1 MRKIFGYLEE
11 LWRQVIPQ
19 KDGVSASAE
28 PTLAETFHG
37 PVSVL
42 QIRASLLL
50 RLALIFGGFAV
61 IAGIIALVCY
71 TAGWLHLPSSQVD
84 KIILPQHAIDLF
96 NPAQS
101 SSHNPSHSGEAIGLN
116 VEEVGLGLAGSLTSA
131 SETVSWFLTGPL
143 FKVLGGIIFLL
154 GIVNAMFRQSFV
166 PLLTTIPFF
175 TLPAMISAITG
186 TDASE
191 RDAKPSKNPL
201 VVAAQEH
208 DYVTIKQLLNKEST
222 IDEFTKAY
230 ILAQAAIAAHV
241 NEPKVLQAATKDL
254 RSDAWASLTRKLSN
268 GKPSFTIAPE
278 TAYAIEK
285 ATDGVVLNLAASHY
299 EDEALA
305 SVTAWRT
312 GGWIA
317 ALVAVFFGVM
327 ATGPLS
333 FSQVISSRLKRLTAL
348 FQQADPS

>member
-11 LWRQVIPQ
+11 LWRQVMPQ
-19 KDGVSASAE
+19 KDGVSAGAE
-28 PTLAETFHG
+28 PTLAEMFRA
-37 PVSVL
+37 PVSEL
-42 QIRASLLL
+42 QVRASLLL
-50 RLALIFGGFAV
+50 RLALIFGGIAV
-61 IAGIIALVCY
+61 TAGLVAMVCY
-71 TAGWLHLPSSQVD
+71 TVGWLHLPTGQVD
-84 KIILPQHAIDLF
+84 KILLPQHAIDVF
-96 NPAQS
+96 NPVES
-101 SSHNPSHSGEAIGLN
+101 SPSGSSGL
-116 VEEVGLGLAGSLTSA
+116 VSVGSLTSA
-131 SETVSWFLTGPL
+131 TESLIGILTGPVLTAMVGITFL
-143 FKVLGGIIFLL
+143 FGL
-154 GIVNAMFRQSFV
+154 VNALFRQSIV
-166 PLLTTIPFF
+166 PLLVTIPLI
-175 TLPAMISAITG
+175 TLPTVIGTITG

-191 RDAKPSKNPL
+191 RGKNPHKNAL
-201 VVAAQEH
+201 VVAAQAN
-208 DYVTIKQLLNKEST
+208 DYVTIKQLLNNESNL
-222 IDEFTKAY
+222 DDFTRAY

-268 GKPSFTIAPE
+268 GRPSFTIAPE

-285 ATDGVVLNLAASHY
+285 ATDGVALNPLASRF

-305 SVTAWRT
+305 SVAAWRT

-333 FSQVISSRLKRLTAL
+333 FSQVIASRLKRLSTL

>member
-11 LWRQVIPQ
+11 LWRQVMPQ
-19 KDGVSASAE
+19 KDGVSAGAE
-28 PTLAETFHG
+28 PTLAETFQA
-37 PVSVL
+37 PVSEL
-42 QIRASLLL
+42 QVRASLLL
-50 RLALIFGGFAV
+50 RLALIFGGIAV
-61 IAGIIALVCY
+61 TAGLVALVCY
-71 TAGWLHLPSSQVD
+71 TVGWLHLPTGQVD
-84 KIILPQHAIDLF
+84 KILLPQHAIDWF
-96 NPAQS
+96 KPVQS
-101 SSHNPSHSGEAIGLN
+101 SSKVSS
-116 VEEVGLGLAGSLTSA
+116 GLGLEESLA
-131 SETVSWFLTGPL
+131 SSSEMVASLLTGTL
-143 FKVLGGIIFLL
+143 FKVLGGIVFLVA
-154 GIVNAMFRQSFV
+154 IANAVVRLSV
-166 PLLTTIPFF
+166 APLLMTIPIIA
-175 TLPAMISAITG
+175 LPSMAKVIIGVDSS
-186 TDASE
+186 DSE
-191 RDAKPSKNPL
+191 ARPAKNAL
-201 VVAAQEH
+201 VVAAKDN

-222 IDEFTKAY
+222 IDDFTKAY

-285 ATDGVVLNLAASHY
+285 ATDGVVLNPLASRF

-305 SVTAWRT
+305 SVAAWRT

-333 FSQVISSRLKRLTAL
+333 FSQVISSRLKRLSAL

>member
-28 PTLAETFHG
+28 PTLAETFQA
-37 PVSVL
+37 PVSEL
-42 QIRASLLL
+42 QVRASLLL
-50 RLALIFGGFAV
+50 RLALIFGGIAV
-61 IAGIIALVCY
+61 TAGLVALVCY
-71 TAGWLHLPSSQVD
+71 TVGWLHLPTGQVD
-84 KIILPQHAIDLF
+84 KILLPQHAIDWF
-96 NPAQS
+96 KPVQGS
-101 SSHNPSHSGEAIGLN
+101 SKVSS
-116 VEEVGLGLAGSLTSA
+116 GLGLEESLA
-131 SETVSWFLTGPL
+131 SSSEMVASLLTGTL
-143 FKVLGGIIFLL
+143 FKVLGGIVFLVA
-154 GIVNAMFRQSFV
+154 IANAVFRLSV
-166 PLLTTIPFF
+166 APLLMTIPIIA
-175 TLPAMISAITG
+175 LPSM
-186 TDASE
+186 
-191 RDAKPSKNPL
+191 AKVILGVDSSDNEARPAKNAL
-201 VVAAQEH
+201 VVAAQAN
-208 DYVTIKQLLNKEST
+208 DYVTLKQLLSNESN
-222 IDEFTKAY
+222 IDDFTRAY

-285 ATDGVVLNLAASHY
+285 ATDGVVLNQAASRY
-299 EDEALA
+299 EDEALT
-305 SVTAWRT
+305 SVAAWRT

-333 FSQVISSRLKRLTAL
+333 FSKVIASRLKRLSAL

>member
-28 PTLAETFHG
+28 PTLAETFQA
-37 PVSVL
+37 PVSEL
-42 QIRASLLL
+42 QVRASLLL
-50 RLALIFGGFAV
+50 RLALIFGGIAV
-61 IAGIIALVCY
+61 TAGLVALVCY
-71 TAGWLHLPSSQVD
+71 TVGWLHLPTGQVD
-84 KIILPQHAIDLF
+84 KILLPQHAIDWF
-96 NPAQS
+96 KPVQGS
-101 SSHNPSHSGEAIGLN
+101 SKVSS
-116 VEEVGLGLAGSLTSA
+116 GLGLEESLA
-131 SETVSWFLTGPL
+131 SSSEMVASLLTGTL
-143 FKVLGGIIFLL
+143 FKVLGGIVFLVA
-154 GIVNAMFRQSFV
+154 IANAVVRLSV
-166 PLLTTIPFF
+166 APLLMTIPIIA
-175 TLPAMISAITG
+175 LPSMAKVIIGVDSS
-186 TDASE
+186 DSE
-191 RDAKPSKNPL
+191 ARPAKNAL
-201 VVAAQEH
+201 VVAAKDN

-222 IDEFTKAY
+222 IDDFTKAY

-285 ATDGVVLNLAASHY
+285 ATDGVVLNPLASRF

-305 SVTAWRT
+305 SVAAWRT